1 MIEVKEVTVTYRK
14 KTALNQASFCFGE
27 KTYVLL
33 GANGAGKT
41 TLFRCMTRNIP
52 NYQGSITY
60 GAVTEP
66 LIGYL
71 PQFFGPFY
79 DLTVEETLAYF
90 ALYKGQ
96 GLEKK
101 DIEEVIGMFRLEE
114 IKDRR
119 MKKLSGGMIR
129 KVGIAQAFMG
139 NPDAVLLDEPTV
151 GLDPEERRAFFETL
165 KEVSFPRT
173 MIISTHILED
183 AGKLSDEAVIIN
195 QGNLLPKTLDT
206 HGEGF
211 EEKCLQ
217 FFKP

>member
-1 MIEVKEVTVTYRK
+1 MIDLKDVTVAYKK

-33 GANGAGKT
+33 GPNGSGKT
-41 TLFRCMTRNIP
+41 TLFRCITRNIR
-52 NYQGSITY
+52 NYQGLISFGDIS
-60 GAVTEP
+60 EP

-79 DLTVEETLAYF
+79 DLTVEETLDYLAM
-90 ALYKGQ
+90 YKRQ

-101 DIEEVIGMFRLEE
+101 EIDEVIELFCLDE
-114 IKDRR
+114 IRSQR

-139 NPDAVLLDEPTV
+139 NPDVILLDEPAT
-151 GLDPEERRAFFETL
+151 GLDPEERRAFFEIL
-165 KEVSFPRT
+165 REISFKKT

-183 AGKLSDEAVIIN
+183 AYKLSDEAVIIHE
-195 QGNLLPKTLDT
+195 GNLLCETLDT
-206 HGEGF
+206 HQEEF
-211 EEKCLQ
+211 EEKCLKY
-217 FFKP
+217 FKR